1 LALGSAQP
9 ITAHVA
15 PVTAF
20 FKFDYFIN
28 IKFIL
33 LLIFIQIIP
42 HRRKCASRYT
52 QPVCGS
58 ATSNG
63 VQETNILQGRQ
74 SRFGYPFCKI
84 KREAT
89 PPHKTLRKI
98 ASHFILP

>member
-1 LALGSAQP
+1 M
-9 ITAHVA
+9 
-15 PVTAF
+15 
-20 FKFDYFIN
+20 
-28 IKFIL
+28 
-33 LLIFIQIIP
+33 FIQNKP
-42 HRRKCASRYT
+42 HRRKSVNRYT
-52 QPVCGS
+52 QPVRVS